1 MPTATATPSRTPEVT
16 STYPPVPRETRDPG
30 QQLAQVVV
38 TPRPAALVEA
48 GLPQS
53 GSRWE
58 SGFVL
63 GFVAA
68 VILLAL
74 LIILVLLVL
83 VTLLVSWRIMQMR
96 RTGRAA

>member
-1 MPTATATPSRTPEVT
+1 VT

-30 QQLAQVVV
+30 QQLAQVVA
-38 TPRPAALVEA
+38 TPRPAAQVEASLVEA
-48 GLPQS
+48 GRPQS